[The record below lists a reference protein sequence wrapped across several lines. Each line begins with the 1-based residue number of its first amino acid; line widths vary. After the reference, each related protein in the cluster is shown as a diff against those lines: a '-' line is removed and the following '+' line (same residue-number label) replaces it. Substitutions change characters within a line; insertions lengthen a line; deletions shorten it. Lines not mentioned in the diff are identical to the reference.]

1 MSLYRLIERIPD
13 FIKTNQLLK
22 PEITQMLR
30 FSFLEREN
38 HILETKVLNDA
49 ILNYYGSKLVYDNL
63 LRNQLLK
70 YSEGKIRDMG
80 YDSVDEYS
88 SVIKNNLNIFFEDF
102 QIEDK
107 YHFVQNEDLR
117 QSFEILKPSHNE
129 IKKVSGFPHEY
140 QKELKNKLSEFFF
153 RNDGVS
159 CIANMPTGGGKTI
172 LALEVLVDMIR
183 NRKMI
188 SDKSNIIWIV
198 DSSELAEQSFLSFAK
213 MWNQKGDEPIV
224 VHRFFSKFNQLN
236 LNTDLFNVVFC
247 TFSLI
252 TSRLGEDYIN
262 ELFNSSLLLVID
274 ECHASNAATYSN
286 VIDRYKMTPQ
296 YRILG
301 LTATPYRTD
310 DDQFVALR
318 NLFNLTFKINTFDD
332 NLSPIAYLQ
341 EKGFLARIQFE
352 QLTENSGAKR
362 QFNYYNSLHLSIIEV
377 CENLKR
383 QNKNTIIFAESK
395 SHAIALS
402 ILLKYN
408 NFNNELI
415 VGETPN
421 VLRQQYLNDFADD
434 KNDLNI
440 LVNHQILSTG
450 IDVPGLNSIVVLSN
464 IDSPTLALQILG
476 RAMRGPENGGNAQ
489 NTIYLTEENY
499 NKLKNY
505 KLLEEIVLNN

>member
-102 QIEDK
+102 NIEEK

-117 QSFEILKPSHNE
+117 QSFEILKPCHNE

-198 DSSELAEQSFLSFAK
+198 DSSELAEQSFVSFTK
-213 MWNQKGDEPIV
+213 MWNQKGDEPIAL
-224 VHRFFSKFNQLN
+224 HRFYSKFNN
-236 LNTDLFNVVFC
+236 LCLDNNYFNIVFC
-247 TFSLI
+247 TFSLV
-252 TSRLGEDYIN
+252 TSRLKESYIKD
-262 ELFNSSLLLVID
+262 LFNSSLLLVID
-274 ECHASNAATYSN
+274 ECHASNAATYST
-286 VIDRYKMTPQ
+286 VIDFYKFNSNF
-296 YRILG
+296 RILG

-318 NLFNLTFKINTFDD
+318 NLFNRTFQINTHDV
-332 NLSPIAYLQ
+332 NKSPIAYLQ
-341 EKGFLARIQFE
+341 EKEYLSRINFF
-352 QLTENSGAKR
+352 QLTENTKSLKK
-362 QFNYYNSLHLSIIEV
+362 FNFYKLLHHSIVEV
-377 CENLKR
+377 CNRLKSE
-383 QNKNTIIFAESK
+383 NKNTIIFAESK
-395 SHAIALS
+395 SHAISLS

-408 NFNNELI
+408 NLKNELI

-421 VLRQQYLNDFADD
+421 ELRQVYLKDFADSE
-434 KNDLNI
+434 NDLNI

-450 IDVPGLNSIVVLSN
+450 IDVPGLNSIIVLSN

-476 RAMRGPENGGNAQ
+476 RAMRGPNNGGNAI
-489 NTIYLTEENY
+489 NDVYLTDINFV
-499 NKLKNY
+499 KLTNY
-505 KLLEEIVLNN
+505 KFLEEIVLNN